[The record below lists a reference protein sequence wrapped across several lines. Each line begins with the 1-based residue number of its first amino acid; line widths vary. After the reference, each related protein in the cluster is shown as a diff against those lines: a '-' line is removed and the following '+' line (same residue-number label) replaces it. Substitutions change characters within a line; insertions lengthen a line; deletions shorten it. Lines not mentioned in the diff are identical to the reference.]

1 LADLAAG
8 TAPTIASENYLSWHS
23 RMKRTPLIAADEKV
37 DPVRRMTGSG
47 PFPDFG
53 WFLNDFRFWL
63 LELDVVEI
71 P

>member
-1 LADLAAG
+1 
-8 TAPTIASENYLSWHS
+8 
-23 RMKRTPLIAADEKV
+23 
-37 DPVRRMTGSG
+37 MTGSG